1 MGNALIRVL
10 FWQACMLGG
19 VVQADDP
26 KIERLALDNG
36 LTVLLRPV
44 AGTQQVATVLLYS
57 IGSDHDLPGRCGM
70 GHLMEHVYVTAATG
84 DTPAREVRQYTQLY
98 PGGWNAQTGNRYT
111 VVATVTA
118 HKDLNRELADVA
130 ARMGDLKI
138 TAEDLQREIPR
149 LVQEVGNM
157 FGGIPSLAVGNLAR
171 ERLRPT
177 PHGGRR
183 GGLPDQVRQVTAE
196 QLQKRW
202 TRYYKPANA
211 ILVVVGGFQPDDAKK
226 LVHKHLAKLTT
237 GEKMPTPAEPGKPHF
252 GRADPVKVKSIQP
265 GAMPQACLAFV
276 PPAPDG
282 ERYPGHLIAMTRM
295 WMQSMQA
302 GGRQQAAV
310 QLMFAPLDDPHT
322 LYLFAPM
329 TPGQTAEQAFDNLQ
343 AYIDGAVAAPVS
355 AADKNTVRNQLA
367 MFLGTATLPDLSL
380 RHNLYG
386 LAFGIGR
393 RRQLGIDS
401 DRLRQAIDALTE
413 GQFRETVRTVFDKT
427 KSAGVIVQIVDGG

>member
-10 FWQACMLGG
+10 FWQACLLGG

-44 AGTQQVATVLLYS
+44 AETQQVATVLLYS
-57 IGSDHDLPGRCGM
+57 IGSDHDPPGRCGM
-70 GHLMEHVYVTAATG
+70 GHLMEHVYVTAAAG

-118 HKDLNRELADVA
+118 HKDLDRELADVA

-211 ILVVVGGFQPDDAKK
+211 ILVVVGGF
-226 LVHKHLAKLTT
+226 
-237 GEKMPTPAEPGKPHF
+237 
-252 GRADPVKVKSIQP
+252 
-265 GAMPQACLAFV
+265 
-276 PPAPDG
+276 
-282 ERYPGHLIAMTRM
+282 
-295 WMQSMQA
+295 
-302 GGRQQAAV
+302 
-310 QLMFAPLDDPHT
+310 
-322 LYLFAPM
+322 
-329 TPGQTAEQAFDNLQ
+329 
-343 AYIDGAVAAPVS
+343 
-355 AADKNTVRNQLA
+355 
-367 MFLGTATLPDLSL
+367 
-380 RHNLYG
+380 
-386 LAFGIGR
+386 
-393 RRQLGIDS
+393 
-401 DRLRQAIDALTE
+401 
-413 GQFRETVRTVFDKT
+413 
-427 KSAGVIVQIVDGG
+427 